1 MNPKRI
7 TTALSLA
14 LFVSVLCTWLVA
26 RKMQAPAVVQ
36 RALPDLR
43 YAASSR
49 QLQAG
54 ELLKPENIELVA
66 WPAAHPVDGAYATT
80 AEIVGRVVLFPLSKG
95 QPILDRDLSAIG
107 SGIGLAGKIP
117 DGMRAIAL
125 RSDEVVGVAGF
136 LVPGSHLDVLVTY
149 HSDTSPEPVT
159 ATVLQD
165 AVVIAAGHQIEP
177 DPEGKP
183 SAVTVVTLLLS
194 PEESER
200 AVLASTQGTIHFVL
214 RNGGDTS
221 RTHDGPMQLSRLS
234 GEAAPVAGPAARTAP
249 RRTAPVNHDATI
261 EVVLG
266 EWPQTDWQQH
276 DWQQQDK
283 KQSESKHA
291 NSQSAP
297 NTPIAPS
304 TQLAARPDGG
314 PRP

>member
-7 TTALSLA
+7 TAALGLA
-14 LFVSVLCTWLVA
+14 LFVSIFCSWLVA
-26 RKMQAPAVVQ
+26 RKMQAPVV
-36 RALPDLR
+36 AAKTLPETR
-43 YAASSR
+43 YAAPSR

-54 ELLKPENIELVA
+54 ELLKPDNIELVA
-66 WPAAHPVDGAYATT
+66 WPASHPIDGAYAST
-80 AEIVGRVVLFPLSKG
+80 AEIVGRVVLFPLGKG
-95 QPILDRDLSAIG
+95 QPILDRDLSAVG
-107 SGIGLAGKIP
+107 TGTGLAGRIP

-149 HSDTSPEPVT
+149 HSSTSPEPVT

-183 SAVTVVTLLLS
+183 SAVTVVTLLLT

-221 RTHDGPMQLSRLS
+221 RTHSGPMLLSNLS
-234 GEAAPVAGPAARTAP
+234 GQAAPLAEPAAHIAP
-249 RRTAPVNHDATI
+249 RHAAPAHRDQDTKI

-266 EWPQTDWQQH
+266 EWPQTYWQQG
-276 DWQQQDK
+276 DGKQEGK
-283 KQSESKHA
+283 KQADEQPLPK
-291 NSQSAP
+291 
-297 NTPIAPS
+297 
-304 TQLAARPDGG
+304 TQLTATPLGGTRP
-314 PRP
+314 

>member
-1 MNPKRI
+1 
-7 TTALSLA
+7 
-14 LFVSVLCTWLVA
+14 
-26 RKMQAPAVVQ
+26 MQAPAAVA
-36 RALPDLR
+36 RALPDAR
-43 YAASSR
+43 YVVPSR

-54 ELLKPENIELVA
+54 EVLRSENMELVA
-66 WPAAHPVDGAYATT
+66 WPASHPVDGAFATT
-80 AEIVGRVVLFPLSKG
+80 AEIAGRVVLFPLSKG
-95 QPILDRDLSAIG
+95 QPIVDRDLSAIG

-149 HSDTSPEPVT
+149 RSGTSPEPVT

-165 AVVIAAGHQIEP
+165 AVVIAAGHQMEP

-183 SAVTVVTLLLS
+183 SAVTVVTLLLT

-200 AVLASTQGTIHFVL
+200 AVLASAQGSIHFVL

-234 GEAAPVAGPAARTAP
+234 GEAGPGAEPGARMAP
-249 RRTAPVNHDATI
+249 RHAASVNRENRI

-266 EWPQTDWQQH
+266 EWPQSDWQQH
-276 DWQQQDK
+276 GKRQG
-283 KQSESKHA
+283 ESKP
-291 NSQSAP
+291 SAEQAVP
-297 NTPIAPS
+297 AVE
-304 TQLAARPDGG
+304 LAARPDGG

>member
-14 LFVSVLCTWLVA
+14 LVVSVLCTWLVS
-26 RKMQAPAVVQ
+26 RKMQAPAVAP
-36 RALPDLR
+36 RAQPDAR
-43 YAASSR
+43 YVAPSR

-54 ELLKPENIELVA
+54 ELLKPEDIELVT
-66 WPAAHPVDGAYATT
+66 WPASHPVDGAFTST

-95 QPILDRDLSAIG
+95 QPILNRDLSAIG

-149 HSDTSPEPVT
+149 HSDTSSEPVT

-183 SAVTVVTLLLS
+183 SAVAVVTLLLT

-221 RTHDGPMQLSRLS
+221 RTNDGPMQLSRLS
-234 GEAAPVAGPAARTAP
+234 GGDAPVADRTMHTAAGRAAP
-249 RRTAPVNHDATI
+249 MNHDTKI

-266 EWPQTDWQQH
+266 EWPQSDS
-276 DWQQQDK
+276 QQQK
-283 KQSESKHA
+283 LGESKQA
-291 NSQSAP
+291 DSQSAP
-297 NTPIAPS
+297 SPRGTPDV
-304 TQLAARPDGG
+304 QLVPKPDRG